1 MDTLTSLAAISVSSQ
16 QLVNLASAFLGGSI
30 ILVISTTH
38 VSPTTFPARL
48 IYLALIPC
56 WASLAGSI
64 LAGDAVL
71 RKYLAAMLAKS
82 PEKIIQIFEAANSK
96 YGLQLNCLRLAILFF
111 GIWLLAY
118 IVWWVFFRTTDSG
131 AIEK

>member
-30 ILVISTTH
+30 VLVIGTTH
-38 VSPTTFPARL
+38 VSPTTVPARSM
-48 IYLALIPC
+48 YLALIPC
-56 WASLAGSI
+56 WGSLVGSI

-71 RKYLAAMLAKS
+71 RKYLAAMLAKT
-82 PEKIIQIFEAANSK
+82 PEKLIEIFEAANGK

-118 IVWWVFFRTTDSG
+118 IVWWIFFRVADAG
-131 AIEK
+131 VVGK